1 LQAELFGHQLAGE
14 IVFQELQKLSGR
26 SDSPELADVLEIF
39 YLCLLL
45 GFQGRYAA
53 SGGRGDLQAIM
64 HSIKEKIR
72 RIRGA
77 STALSPRGTLPA
89 DAVRLAQADPLIR
102 KLVIAT
108 VATVFGTMV
117 LFVVLKLILIS
128 GTSGLPALA
137 AS

>member
-1 LQAELFGHQLAGE
+1 
-14 IVFQELQKLSGR
+14 
-26 SDSPELADVLEIF
+26 LADVLEIF

-53 SGGRGDLQAIM
+53 AGGRGDLHAIM
-64 HSIKEKIR
+64 GSIKEKIR

-77 STALSPRGTLPA
+77 STALSPRGALPA

-108 VATVFGTMV
+108 VATVFGTMA
-117 LFVVLKLILIS
+117 LFIVLKLILLSGIS
-128 GTSGLPALA
+128 GLSGLA